1 MKNKL
6 IEILSAEDCPV
17 VLCDEDRIKL
27 VKYLLLSRV
36 IVLPCRVGDVLEKNG
51 EYFYVNGV
59 QYCEE
64 TEGSS
69 WRSLD
74 DKIELVPIGKLAHF
88 DSERIMLCD
97 VVFSS
102 PKIKKADTYYLLPPE
117 EGRKIK
123 HNACFVN
130 SFDNIKSV
138 VLTEEEAEA
147 ILNKNKEQ
155 AEKDLEEII
164 YKKPHQK
171 RHTHHRK
178 TSLWQ
183 KLRRILRRR

>member
-36 IVLPCRVGDVLEKNG
+36 IVLPCRVGDVLEKDG

-74 DKIELVPIGKLAHF
+74 DKIEIVPIGKLGHF
-88 DSERIMLCD
+88 YSERIMLCD

-123 HNACFVN
+123 QEACFVN
-130 SFDNIKSV
+130 SFDNIKSA

-147 ILNKNKEQ
+147 ILNQNKEQ
-155 AEKDLEEII
+155 AKKDLEEII
-164 YKKPHQK
+164 YKKPHKK
-171 RHTHHRK
+171 RYTPAK
-178 TSLWQ
+178 NSLRQ

>member
-17 VLCDEDRIKL
+17 ILCDADRIKL
-27 VKYLLLSRV
+27 VKYILYSRV

-51 EYFYVNGV
+51 EYFYVKNV

-64 TEGSS
+64 NEYSS
-69 WRSLD
+69 WCSSN
-74 DKIELVPIGKLAHF
+74 DKIELIPIGKLAHF
-88 DSERIMLCD
+88 DSERIKLCD
-97 VVFSS
+97 VVFSY
-102 PKIKKADTYYLLPPE
+102 PKIKKADTYYLLSPE

-147 ILNKNKEQ
+147 ILNQNKEQ
-155 AEKDLEEII
+155 AKKDLEEII

-171 RHTHHRK
+171 RHTHQRR

-183 KLRRILRRR
+183 KLRRMLRRR